1 LRQEDKE
8 VDGPELKRAQRLEH
22 NELETKRD
30 DLLPAPALDQVR
42 ELARV
47 QRGELLATIQ
57 AIFARDRVILDT
69 LRFPQHELRAL
80 AALKTAVDGRDL
92 ELAQFV
98 YASDRKELLE
108 QALAVLQPNLELRDA
123 SYLRLVRDVQK
134 LRDTLARREAAQD
147 ELEDFHSRKHIE
159 HAAGVDD
166 KDDSDANG
174 DAAERR
180 GDDVERPPDG
190 GAQSRS
196 TLYGAER
203 AAAPA
208 TPSTLFGDAATPSP
222 PQPSSLYGDAPPS
235 SPPPPSTLGDPTASE
250 TAPAQSQEAPRKP
263 WWKRPFGKS

>member
-8 VDGPELKRAQRLEH
+8 VDGHELKRAQRLEH

-92 ELAQFV
+92 ELSQFV

-147 ELEDFHSRKHIE
+147 ELEDFHARKHIE

-166 KDDSDANG
+166 KDDSDDKG
-174 DAAERR
+174 DAGERR
-180 GDDVERPPDG
+180 GEDVEQ
-190 GAQSRS
+190 ALQAS
-196 TLYGAER
+196 TLYGAEH
-203 AAAPA
+203 AAVPA

-222 PQPSSLYGDAPPS
+222 PLPSTLYGDAPPS
-235 SPPPPSTLGDPTASE
+235 SPPPPSTLGDPTTSE
-250 TAPAQSQEAPRKP
+250 TAPTQSQEAPRKP